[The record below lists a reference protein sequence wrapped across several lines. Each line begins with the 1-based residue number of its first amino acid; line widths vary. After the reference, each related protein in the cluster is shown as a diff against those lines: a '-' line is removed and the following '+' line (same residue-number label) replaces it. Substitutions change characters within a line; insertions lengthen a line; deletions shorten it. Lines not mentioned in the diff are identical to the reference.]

1 MYLYT
6 GKQNCF
12 KKCIHN
18 SKCVSQL
25 VLPCF
30 QAKVEEFFVLCCFLQ
45 DTRVICRLRRARLL
59 STPQHISLRIAVSR
73 ENAKHMPMKW
83 LIGLSIGVLFS
94 SVTPSIW
101 QGFVPSFKVDRRL
114 RIGVNVEN

>member
-1 MYLYT
+1 
-6 GKQNCF
+6 
-12 KKCIHN
+12 
-18 SKCVSQL
+18 
-25 VLPCF
+25 
-30 QAKVEEFFVLCCFLQ
+30 
-45 DTRVICRLRRARLL
+45 
-59 STPQHISLRIAVSR
+59 
-73 ENAKHMPMKW
+73 MPMKW